1 MGSHEKLLMKRRDW
15 LVTTSLGAGGMM
27 LGRPT
32 TLPAASDPRAGW
44 WVPPSP
50 DLTPQQA
57 LERLL
62 EGNRRFAEGKPI
74 APNRSMARLREVAP
88 DQKPFAAVLSCADS
102 RVPVE
107 LVFDQGFG
115 DLFVV
120 RVAGNVVT
128 PEEMASL
135 EFGTLVLGA
144 KVIYVLG
151 HSGCGAIKAAMAGAP
166 VPGQISVLF
175 QHLRPAVRAGMGDLA
190 KATEANVRVQVGNL
204 TESSTVLSGLI
215 KEGKLS
221 IAGGVYQLG
230 TGAVEPVAIG

>member
-1 MGSHEKLLMKRRDW
+1 MGSHEKRLMKRRDW
-15 LVTTSLGAGGMM
+15 LVATSLGAGGMM
-27 LGRPT
+27 LARPT
-32 TLPAASDPRAGW
+32 TLPAAADPRVGW
-44 WVPPSP
+44 APPSP
-50 DLTPQQA
+50 DLTPKQA

-107 LVFDQGFG
+107 LLFDQGFG

-151 HSGCGAIKAAMAGAP
+151 HSGCGAIKAAMAGTP

-175 QHLRPAVRAGMGDLA
+175 QHLRSAVRAGMGDLA

-221 IAGGVYQLG
+221 IAGGVYQLS
-230 TGAVEPVAIG
+230 TGAVEPVAIA